1 MANPGSLVLSG
12 AMMLEHIGWHEAAAL
27 IHASVEKT
35 LAAKKVTVDL
45 AAQIN
50 GSTRVGCQE
59 FGELLLANL

>member
-1 MANPGSLVLSG
+1 ML
-12 AMMLEHIGWHEAAAL
+12 LEHIGWGDAAAL

-45 AAQIN
+45 AAQIE
-50 GSTRVGCQE
+50 GATRVGCKE